1 LSTGC
6 LAKLLVVA
14 YTAVT
19 TGSKFMKNSYL
30 HAGYISM
37 IIMILIATSTSKDKA
52 IQEQRDLCYQ
62 VIESAKVLNE
72 AYKEA
77 D

>member
-1 LSTGC
+1 
-6 LAKLLVVA
+6 
-14 YTAVT
+14 
-19 TGSKFMKNSYL
+19 MKNSYL

-62 VIESAKVLNE
+62 AIESAKVLNE